1 MRSSKRP
8 ATLVALTLAVVV
20 MPAACAQGGAGKSD
34 VSADSVAG
42 SSVGSVKAGAL
53 KGTKMTYVSYGGTF
67 QDGQEEALIRPF
79 AKESGA
85 TVLPDSPTDN
95 AKVKAQVDSGNVV
108 WDAVDSTPAFVAS
121 ECGKLFEKL
130 DYKIIDTSKLPKN
143 TPPSECYVPSLAYGY
158 GFFYNADKYKD
169 APPQDWSDFFDTKK
183 FPGKRAIDG
192 RSIPTPGVIEAALL
206 ADGMPESELYPLD
219 IDKALKKWSTIKP
232 SVITWK
238 TGAQQTQM
246 AESGAADMVFAWSG
260 RIYEANE
267 NGSNFKP
274 VWKDSFTLQDVFA
287 VVKGSKNKNSSMALI
302 NYALGSKQQA
312 KMSELTSYSPVN
324 TDSKPQLSAE
334 AAKFNTTSP
343 EVLEQ
348 AVSPDYKYWGDNLDK
363 ISAAW
368 TKWLNQ

>member
-1 MRSSKRP
+1 MSFSRRP
-8 ATLVALTLAVVV
+8 ATVVALTMAVAVL
-20 MPAACAQGGAGKSD
+20 PAACAQGGAGKSD
-34 VSADSVAG
+34 VSAEAVAG
-42 SSVGSVKAGAL
+42 SSVGTVKAEVL

-67 QDGQEEALIRPF
+67 QDGQEEAFVRPF

-85 TVLPDSPTDN
+85 KVLPDSPTDN
-95 AKVKAQVDSGNVV
+95 AKVKAQVDSGNVI
-108 WDAVDSTPAFVAS
+108 WDAVDAAPAFVAN

-143 TPPSECYVPSLAYGY
+143 TPRSDCAVPSLAYGF
-158 GFFYNADKYKD
+158 GFFYNADKYKN
-169 APPQDWSDFFDTKK
+169 APPKDWTDFFDTKK

-192 RSIPTPGVIEAALL
+192 RSTPTPGVIEAALL
-206 ADGMPESELYPLD
+206 AEGVPKSELYPLD
-219 IDKALKKWSTIKP
+219 TDKALKKWSTIES
-232 SVITWK
+232 SVTTWK

-260 RIYEANE
+260 RIYEANK
-267 NGSNFKP
+267 NGANFKP

-287 VVKGSKNKNSSMALI
+287 VPKGSKNSNASMALI

-324 TDSKPQLSAE
+324 TDAKPQLSKE
-334 AAKFNTTSP
+334 AADFNTTSP
-343 EVLEQ
+343 EVLKV
-348 AVSPDYKYWGDNLDK
+348 AFSPDYKYWGDNLDK